1 MSGLRTTAIT
11 AAVIGAAGSVGL
23 MLRVGRHNNSQL
35 LLILFALWI
44 LLPFLGFLL
53 AGQISTRWSILSRV
67 TLYSVTLVVTTASL
81 AFYGYVA
88 FGQPIGKPASVFL
101 VVPAASCLILVITV
115 VPAVFISGRPS
126 RRNPGS

>member
-1 MSGLRTTAIT
+1 LRTTAIT

-23 MLRVGRHNNSQL
+23 MFRVGRHNNSQL

-44 LLPFLGFLL
+44 LLPFAGFLL
-53 AGQISTRWSILSRV
+53 AGQISKHWTVLSRV
-67 TLYSVTLVVTTASL
+67 TLYGVMLVVTAASL

-88 FGQPIGKPASVFL
+88 FGQSIGKPASVFL
-101 VVPAASCLILVITV
+101 VVPAVSCLILAITV
-115 VPAVFISGRPS
+115 VPAVFLSGRPS

>member
-1 MSGLRTTAIT
+1 MTALRAVAMTTL
-11 AAVIGAAGSVGL
+11 VIGAAGSVGL

-44 LLPFLGFLL
+44 LFPFAGFLL
-53 AGQISTRWSILSRV
+53 AGQISKHWTVLSRV
-67 TLYSVTLVVTTASL
+67 TLYGVMLVVTAASL

-101 VVPAASCLILVITV
+101 VVPAASCLILAITV
-115 VPAVFISGRPS
+115 VPAVFLSGRRS